1 MNDFALYPIT
11 FSIIAIT
18 VIVSFFAFNNN
29 DAKYKMLFYPNG
41 MTSPN
46 TYYRFVSH
54 GFVHADYIHL
64 FFNMYTLYSFGRV
77 VESVLFN
84 KPEYI
89 VFYISALV
97 ASSIFDFFKQKDNSR
112 YSALGAS
119 GAVSA
124 VVFSTII
131 FGPWDIGVL
140 LFGILPLPN
149 IVFAAAYL
157 FYCYYMNKKGT
168 DNIGHSAHMWGSIYG
183 FVFTAMVRPEL
194 MKNFIIK
201 LMHPSFQM

>member
-1 MNDFALYPIT
+1 MNEFSLFPIT
-11 FSIIAIT
+11 FSIIAFT
-18 VIVSFFAFNNN
+18 VVVSFLAFNNQET
-29 DAKYKMLFYPNG
+29 KYKLLFYPSG
-41 MTSPN
+41 MTSSSE
-46 TYYRFVSH
+46 YYRFISH

-77 VESVLFN
+77 VESSLFN
-84 KPEYI
+84 KTEYL
-89 VFYISALV
+89 VFYLTALV
-97 ASSIFDFFKQKDNSR
+97 ASSIFDFFKQKDNTS
-112 YSALGAS
+112 YAALGAS

-140 LFGILPLPN
+140 LFGIVPLPN
-149 IVFAAAYL
+149 IVFAGAYL

-183 FVFTAMVRPEL
+183 FAFTALLRPEL
-194 MKNFIIK
+194 LKSFLVK
-201 LMHPSFQM
+201 LMHPSFL

>member
-1 MNDFALYPIT
+1 MNDFSLYPIT

-18 VIVSFFAFNNN
+18 AVVSFFAINNVE
-29 DAKYKMLFYPNG
+29 AKYKLLFYPYG
-41 MTSPN
+41 MSTPKE
-46 TYYRFVSH
+46 YYRFISH

-89 VFYISALV
+89 FFYISALV
-97 ASSIFDFFKQKDNSR
+97 ASSIFDFFKQKANSR

-140 LFGILPLPN
+140 LFGKLPLPN

-183 FVFTAMVRPEL
+183 FAFTALLRPEL
-194 MKNFIIK
+194 MKNFILK
-201 LMHPSFQM
+201 LMHPSF